1 MFVGHAEMVDPWL
14 HGRLEHI
21 PYNKV
26 LSLVDAAALL
36 GLEPL
41 TLETLAPSRAY
52 GFRSKMVKSSRMFRV
67 SDLRAFLLVKQQYAI

>member
-21 PYNKV
+21 PDSKV

-52 GFRSKMVKSSRMFRV
+52 GFNLKHSSFWPRQTLAV
-67 SDLRAFLLVKQQYAI
+67 PDHI